1 MGFNS
6 QGADFMQT
14 RQLGKNGP
22 QVSAIGLG
30 CMGMTDF
37 YTTGV
42 DSREATATLHRWEST
57 CSTRQTCTA
66 HIPMKS

>member
-1 MGFNS
+1 
-6 QGADFMQT
+6 MQT

-42 DSREATATLHRWEST
+42 DTREATATLHRGAGTGDQFAGHGRHVRST
-57 CSTRQTCTA
+57 YQ
-66 HIPMKS
+66 